1 MDGILRSGADAS
13 PLVSF
18 HTNRVG
24 PRSRGEPPG
33 CQSTEAGSP
42 ATGRVQAGGTYAG
55 PGTGKSY
62 AGYSPFGALAFE
74 ATPTDC
80 QTGVSSAGIEAWSAS
95 ASSRPA

>member
-1 MDGILRSGADAS
+1 VTTTR
-13 PLVSF
+13 
-18 HTNRVG
+18 
-24 PRSRGEPPG
+24 
-33 CQSTEAGSP
+33 
-42 ATGRVQAGGTYAG
+42 
-55 PGTGKSY
+55 Y

>member
-18 HTNRVG
+18 RTKRVG
-24 PRSRGEPPG
+24 
-33 CQSTEAGSP
+33 
-42 ATGRVQAGGTYAG
+42 QAGGTYAD